1 MWCQFCSIITS
12 VKCKELIMKGVRRHG
27 HTSCITMMLMARFL
41 LLANVLPNAP
51 AARARMLR
59 GPHDSL
65 KSPPTLCTTTHL
77 FPLATSSSTPET
89 PSLTTSRK
97 TPGMS
102 TCMQPVC
109 LCRRTPFM
117 ISSLHFTVVV
127 MLIMKMSTRRDC
139 GSVCNLY
146 ASAVG
151 LSSL

>member
-1 MWCQFCSIITS
+1 MASLYATCMPLSSDLNRHRKTQNEDARYTEASCQ
-12 VKCKELIMKGVRRHG
+12 
-27 HTSCITMMLMARFL
+27 A
-41 LLANVLPNAP
+41 LASSSYPGSQLFPVV
-51 AARARMLR
+51 
-59 GPHDSL
+59 L